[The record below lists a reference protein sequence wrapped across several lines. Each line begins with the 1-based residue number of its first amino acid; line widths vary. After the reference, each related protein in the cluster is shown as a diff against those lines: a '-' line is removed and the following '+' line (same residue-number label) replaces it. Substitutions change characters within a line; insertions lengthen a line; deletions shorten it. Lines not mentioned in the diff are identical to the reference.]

1 MLNGLSLPRF
11 GLGQQA
17 TRLDALPGRY
27 DPWLLGASIALACI
41 GVVMVAS
48 SSIAI
53 GEGLDVGPYY
63 FLAKH
68 LMFLVVGAGVAGL
81 LMRTEL
87 KSIEQQ
93 DRLMLVLCFVLLIL
107 VFVPGIGKTVNGA
120 KRWLN
125 FGIMGFQAVE
135 AVKLMYI
142 VWLASYLVRFRDEV
156 NATWGAMLKPLGVA
170 VVLVALL
177 VLQPDFGSLSLILAI
192 TAGMLV
198 LGGVH
203 MPRMFG
209 PVLFGLPVL
218 AIVAIAEPY
227 RVSRLTSFLDPWKDP
242 FNTGYQLTN
251 ALMAVGR
258 GEWFGVGL
266 GGSVQKLAYLPEA
279 HTDFILAVIG
289 EELGFVGVCVVIA
302 LYALLVGRAF
312 WVGLKCVEMRR
323 HFAGY
328 CAFGIALWI
337 SMQSFVSIGVNLGM
351 LPTKGLTLPLISY
364 GGSSLIGICAALGL
378 LLRISYEL
386 DRAERQVARL
396 RGEAAQMS
404 NGQLTN
410 APSSA
415 DPYSSGMP
423 SSGVPSNAVLSNG
436 PQSNRTPANAPPP
449 VQTGAPARIT
459 TLRGTSRL
467 RDRVEPTFGR
477 RA

>member
-1 MLNGLSLPRF
+1 MANRFALPRF

-27 DPWLLGASIALACI
+27 DPWLVGASIALACF

-48 SSIAI
+48 SSIAT
-53 GEGLDVGPYY
+53 GESLDVGPYY
-63 FLAKH
+63 FLIKH
-68 LMFLVVGAGVAGL
+68 LMFLALGAVVAGV

-87 KSIEQQ
+87 KTIEQQ
-93 DRLMLVLCFVLLIL
+93 DRLLLVLCFVLLLL

-120 KRWLN
+120 RRWLD
-125 FGIMGFQAVE
+125 FRIMGFQAVE

-170 VVLVALL
+170 AAMVVLLIF
-177 VLQPDFGSLSLILAI
+177 QPDFGSLSLILAI
-192 TAGMLV
+192 TAGMLI

-209 PVLFGLPVL
+209 PVLVGLPVL
-218 AIVAIAEPY
+218 AIIAIAEPY
-227 RVSRLTSFLDPWKDP
+227 RVSRLTSFLDPWADP

-266 GGSVQKLAYLPEA
+266 GGSVQKLSYLPEA
-279 HTDFILAVIG
+279 HTDFILAVIA
-289 EELGFVGVCVVIA
+289 EELGFVGVCMVIA
-302 LYALLVGRAF
+302 LFALLVGRAF

-328 CAFGIALWI
+328 CAFGVALWI
-337 SMQSFVSIGVNLGM
+337 SLQSFVSIGVNLGL
-351 LPTKGLTLPLISY
+351 LPTKGLTLPLISS
-364 GGSSLIGICAALGL
+364 GGSSVLGTCAALGL

-404 NGQLTN
+404 
-410 APSSA
+410 A
-415 DPYSSGMP
+415 
-423 SSGVPSNAVLSNG
+423 GVPQTAQ
-436 PQSNRTPANAPPP
+436 PAATANASAIGN
-449 VQTGAPARIT
+449 TA
-459 TLRGTSRL
+459 RGTSRL
-467 RDRVEPTFGR
+467 RDRIEPTFGR
-477 RA
+477 SA

>member
-1 MLNGLSLPRF
+1 MSHWFPPLPRF

-17 TRLDALPGRY
+17 TRLDALPGRF
-27 DPWLLGASIALACI
+27 DPWLVGVALALAGM

-63 FLAKH
+63 FLTKH
-68 LMFLVVGAGVAGL
+68 LMFLALGACVAGV

-87 KSIEQQ
+87 KSIEQK
-93 DRLMLVLCFVLLIL
+93 DRLLLVLCFVLLLL

-142 VWLASYLVRFRDEV
+142 IWLASYLVRFRDEV

-170 VVLVALL
+170 VALVALL
-177 VLQPDFGSLSLILAI
+177 ILQPDFGSLSLILAI

-209 PVLFGLPVL
+209 PVLVGLPVL
-218 AIVAIAEPY
+218 AMIAIAEPY
-227 RVSRLTSFLDPWKDP
+227 RLSRFTSFWDPWADP
-242 FNTGYQLTN
+242 FGSGYQLTN
-251 ALMAVGR
+251 ALMAIGR

-266 GGSVQKLAYLPEA
+266 GGSVQKLSYLPEA
-279 HTDFILAVIG
+279 HTDFILAVIA
-289 EELGFVGVCVVIA
+289 EELGFVGVCLVIS
-302 LYALLVGRAF
+302 LYAVLVGRAF
-312 WVGLKCVEMRR
+312 WIGLKCVEMRR

-328 CAFGIALWI
+328 CAFGIALW
-337 SMQSFVSIGVNLGM
+337 MALQSFVSIGVNLGL
-351 LPTKGLTLPLISY
+351 LPTKGLTLPLISS
-364 GGSSLIGICAALGL
+364 GGSSVLGTCAAIGL

-396 RGEAAQMS
+396 RGEAAQVS
-404 NGQLTN
+404 AGI
-410 APSSA
+410 APGTPPQTAQPLPSTAASA
-415 DPYSSGMP
+415 LGSVSIGSGP
-423 SSGVPSNAVLSNG
+423 
-436 PQSNRTPANAPPP
+436 
-449 VQTGAPARIT
+449 
-459 TLRGTSRL
+459 RGTSRL
-467 RDRVEPTFGR
+467 RDRVEPSFGR
-477 RA
+477 GA

>member
-1 MLNGLSLPRF
+1 MATGLPRF
-11 GLGQQA
+11 GLSEQA

-27 DPWLLGASIALACI
+27 DPWLIGSSIALACL

-63 FLAKH
+63 FLIKH
-68 LMFLVVGAGVAGL
+68 LFFLALGTGVASW

-87 KSIEQQ
+87 KSIEQR
-93 DRLMLVLCFVLLIL
+93 DRLLLVLCFVLLIL

-142 VWLASYLVRFRDEV
+142 IWLASYLVRFRDEV

-170 VVLVALL
+170 VAMVALL
-177 VLQPDFGSLSLILAI
+177 ILQPDFGSLSLILAI

-203 MPRMFG
+203 LPRMFG

-218 AIVAIAEPY
+218 AMIAIAEPY
-227 RVSRLTSFLDPWKDP
+227 RVDRMTSFLNPWLDP
-242 FNTGYQLTN
+242 FGTGYQLTN

-279 HTDFILAVIG
+279 HTDFILAVIA
-289 EELGFVGVCVVIA
+289 EEFGFVGVCTVIA
-302 LYALLVGRAF
+302 LYALLVARAF
-312 WVGLKCVEMRR
+312 WIGLKCVELRR

-328 CAFGIALWI
+328 CAFGVALW
-337 SMQSFVSIGVNLGM
+337 MGLQSFVSIGVNLGM

-364 GGSSLIGICAALGL
+364 GGSSVLGTCAALGL

-396 RGEAAQMS
+396 RGEAAQ
-404 NGQLTN
+404 
-410 APSSA
+410 SS
-415 DPYSSGMP
+415 DG
-423 SSGVPSNAVLSNG
+423 GLS
-436 PQSNRTPANAPPP
+436 ANAPTSGQHSSGQHSSNHHP
-449 VQTGAPARIT
+449 
-459 TLRGTSRL
+459 RGTSRL

-477 RA
+477 SA